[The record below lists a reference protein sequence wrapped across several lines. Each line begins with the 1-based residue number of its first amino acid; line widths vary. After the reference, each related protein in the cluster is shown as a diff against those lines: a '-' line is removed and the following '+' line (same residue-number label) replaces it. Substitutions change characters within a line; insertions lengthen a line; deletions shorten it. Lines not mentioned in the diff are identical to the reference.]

1 MLWICRLR
9 RRQSLGRQELIGR
22 SDSLERLFGST
33 VAGVSVGVTPEG
45 GLPKG
50 ALDLGRRRTLREA
63 KRGMGFA
70 TVHCQSLLLCSLIF
84 AQILAANMGRR
95 IPGQVSTIHWHGMP
109 VPAAQD
115 GNEFLIN
122 GKAVTMGRAG
132 LTTKAGQ
139 VELWEV
145 VNPTD
150 MEGRAPFHATR
161 SPPTRPNQPR
171 TPEDRSDWLA
181 SSRPRR
187 TPHAARRRTSWK
199 SLSAP
204 RT

>member
-95 IPGQVSTIHWHGMP
+95 RPGSAMLSAGLAGPLRSTGWAKPVTIRAGQPGLQTEFCAYNGIIPGPLVESTAGDRVRILFENRIPGQVSTIHWHGMP

-115 GNEFLIN
+115 GNPMN
-122 GKAVTMGRAG
+122 PVTR
-132 LTTKAGQ
+132 TKG
-139 VELWEV
+139 
-145 VNPTD
+145 
-150 MEGRAPFHATR
+150 
-161 SPPTRPNQPR
+161 
-171 TPEDRSDWLA
+171 
-181 SSRPRR
+181 
-187 TPHAARRRTSWK
+187 
-199 SLSAP
+199 
-204 RT
+204 